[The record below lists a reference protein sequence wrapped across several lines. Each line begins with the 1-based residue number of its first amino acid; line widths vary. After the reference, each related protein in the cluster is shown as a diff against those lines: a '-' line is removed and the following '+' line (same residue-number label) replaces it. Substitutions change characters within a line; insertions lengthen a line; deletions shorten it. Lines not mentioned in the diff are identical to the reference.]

1 MRYSMLL
8 AVSLLSAST
17 AAYAETVIG
26 VSGALTGPAAS
37 SYAPAVEGLRL
48 YVEQM
53 NKAGG
58 DSREKVKLLIQDDQ
72 GEASKAATNAK
83 RLLQEGAKII
93 VSASL
98 SSTYAPIIA
107 EAKRSDIPV
116 LFAGS
121 VCPKEVFPPA
131 EKLLFCTTAFTAE
144 YDSRA
149 AVDFIKEIKGTNT
162 KVGLGAMAIPVSR
175 GGIDFAEEYAKKLG
189 MNVVEKQIIPPNA
202 SDYMPF
208 ATKIKST
215 EPNVVYSWAP
225 WINQIRTFEALR
237 KLDWQSE
244 FITWGHLEAE
254 NEMRRVRDRNLFII
268 GANTL
273 FYEDLPIHKEIV
285 SAATAAGSA
294 FNPNQMAE
302 GWIAGMTVEEV
313 LRVVGRDASSEKI
326 LSTMQNLKVDV
337 KGLRGGPIE
346 FTPDNH
352 FRKTQY
358 YRIFRWDVSQ
368 SKIVTVKNWF
378 KYDITATAR

>member
-1 MRYSMLL
+1 MRHLQSLTL
-8 AVSLLSAST
+8 AVLAACT
-17 AAYAETVIG
+17 AAHADTTIG

-58 DSREKVKLLIQDDQ
+58 NREKVKLVIQDDG
-72 GEASKAATNAK
+72 GEPSKAATNAK
-83 RLLQEGAKII
+83 RMLQEGAKVII
-93 VSASL
+93 SASL
-98 SSTYAPIIA
+98 SSTYAPVIA
-107 EAKRSDIPV
+107 EAKRSEVPV
-116 LFAGS
+116 LFAGA

-149 AVDFIKEIKGTNT
+149 AVDYIKEIKGTNV
-162 KVGLGAMAIPVSR
+162 KLGLGAMAIPVSR
-175 GGIDFAEEYAKKLG
+175 GGIDFAEDYAKKLG

-202 SDYMPF
+202 SDYLPF
-208 ATKIKST
+208 ATKIRST
-215 EPNVVYSWAP
+215 EPTVVYSWAP
-225 WINQIRTFEALR
+225 WINQIRTFEGLR
-237 KLDWQSE
+237 KLDWQNE

-254 NEMRRVRDRNLFII
+254 NELRRVKDKNLFII

-273 FYEDLPIHKEIV
+273 FNEELPVHKEIM
-285 SAATAAGSA
+285 AAAAAANSS

-302 GWIAGMTVEEV
+302 GWIAGMTIEELLKV
-313 LRVVGRDASSEKI
+313 AGRDASADKI
-326 LSTMQNLKVDV
+326 LAAMQNLKVDV

-358 YRIFRWDVSQ
+358 YRVFRWDPAQ
-368 SKIVTVKNWF
+368 NKIVTVKNWF
-378 KYDITATAR
+378 KYDITPAR